1 MKKNIQNKA
10 SRSLS
15 VDFWERIFFLLSYI
29 SIFRYI
35 RITIKG
41 RNRDWWSRFVD
52 IWVLSNLFLAL
63 FAVFV
68 IHYGILPKISNI
80 LIIYGFIRVFEI
92 LVYQINVLLFDEYR
106 AKIKGIEYS
115 IKGYR
120 RIIINIF
127 NNFGEIIFW
136 FAASYAFFTPD
147 VIDTTISLG
156 ELFYNSFSV
165 MTTFGVSK
173 LTPMTDIGLYI
184 LWFQSIAGLFMTLLS
199 LSRFIG
205 SLPRAKSMDD

>member
-1 MKKNIQNKA
+1 MKHENKHNMPK
-10 SRSLS
+10 SIS
-15 VDFWERIFFLLSYI
+15 VEFWERIFFFLSYI
-29 SIFRYI
+29 SIFKCI
-35 RITIKG
+35 RLLVK
-41 RNRDWWSRFVD
+41 NRDKNWWFRFVD
-52 IWVLSNLFLAL
+52 IWVLGNLLLAL
-63 FAVFV
+63 LAVLI
-68 IHYGILPKISNI
+68 IHYGQSETVNAI

-106 AKIKGIEYS
+106 AKKKGKEYS

-120 RIIINIF
+120 RIIVNIF

-136 FAASYAFFTPD
+136 FAASYAFFAAD
-147 VIDTTISLG
+147 VIDTAMSLG
-156 ELFYNSFSV
+156 ELLYNSFSV

-173 LTPMTDIGLYI
+173 LSPKTDFGLYI

-205 SLPRAKSMDD
+205 LLPGGKSMDD